1 MANQQPPAPNSAGF
15 QCYPG
20 TDMTGMEMDLLRELM
35 RKAERNNMMAATMT
49 IHQAEQVHHKG
60 NKGKQQT
67 AQQGGKNSA
76 NVNSGAPQGVY
87 QWPAD
92 AGRGPKSSYIPE
104 DDPWAE
110 KAPEYTQGS
119 VPKANPPVLQIFGNV
134 SQGTPPVNL
143 PPAATA
149 MGHSGSAGF
158 PEFSAAALGTESKF
172 PPANAK
178 SSPGPP
184 PNQERQLPI
193 PKPTGQN
200 KAAKTSP
207 EPTIQEVINEAEEKT
222 GISIGWRMDDGS
234 KRLREDDEDVFGFE
248 YIPEDVSPPWF
259 PNNLWGIPAT
269 VQHHH
274 SDWGDKNWYPDYAT
288 DDMDPTVPIPVHVQG
303 IREWAT
309 TKLKMKKFEDKGW
322 SYHDLLLQVF
332 NHDAEAGHYAKWV
345 LSHYTSKI
353 TSTPKTQA
361 PDLAAFLKKMRVDSF
376 LGATNTYRREL
387 MKVDFA
393 KKP

>member
-1 MANQQPPAPNSAGF
+1 MANQQPNAANSAGL
-15 QCYPG
+15 QVYPG

-35 RKAERNNMMAATMT
+35 RKAERNNMMAAAMT
-49 IHQAEQVHHKG
+49 VHQAEQEQHKG
-60 NKGKQQT
+60 KGKQQT
-67 AQQGGKNSA
+67 AQQGGKSSA
-76 NVNSGAPQGVY
+76 NVNSSMQGGY
-87 QWPAD
+87 QWPTTT
-92 AGRGPKSSYIPE
+92 GRPPKTNYGAE

-158 PEFSAAALGTESKF
+158 PEHSAAALGTESKF
-172 PPANAK
+172 PPSNAK
-178 SSPGPP
+178 SSPAPP
-184 PNQERQLPI
+184 SAQERQMPI
-193 PKPTGQN
+193 PKSAGQN
-200 KAAKTSP
+200 KAAKISP
-207 EPTIQEVINEAEEKT
+207 GPTIQEVINEAEAKT
-222 GISIGWRMDDGS
+222 GISIGGRMDDGT
-234 KRLREDDEDVFGFE
+234 KRLREDDEDIFGFE

-303 IREWAT
+303 VREWAT

-322 SYHDLLLQVF
+322 SYHDFLLQVI
-332 NHDAEAGHYAKWV
+332 NHDAEAGHYAKWI
-345 LSHYTSKI
+345 LSHYASKI

-361 PDLAAFLKKMRVDSF
+361 PDFAGFLKKMRVDSF

>member
-1 MANQQPPAPNSAGF
+1 MANQQPPAPNSAGL
-15 QCYPG
+15 QVYPG

-35 RKAERNNMMAATMT
+35 RKAERNNMMAAAMT
-49 IHQAEQVHHKG
+49 VHQAEQEQHKG
-60 NKGKQQT
+60 KGKQQT
-67 AQQGGKNSA
+67 AQQGGKSSANSA
-76 NVNSGAPQGVY
+76 MQGGY
-87 QWPAD
+87 QWPPTT
-92 AGRGPKSSYIPE
+92 GRPPKTSYEAE

-119 VPKANPPVLQIFGNV
+119 MPKANPPVLQIFGNV

-158 PEFSAAALGTESKF
+158 PEHSAAALGTESKF

-178 SSPGPP
+178 SSPAPP
-184 PNQERQLPI
+184 SAQERQLPI
-193 PKPTGQN
+193 PKPAGQN
-200 KAAKTSP
+200 KAAKISSG
-207 EPTIQEVINEAEEKT
+207 PTLQEVIDEAEAKT
-222 GISIGWRMDDGS
+222 GISIGGRMDDGT
-234 KRLREDDEDVFGFE
+234 KRLREDDEDIFGFE

-259 PNNLWGIPAT
+259 PNNLWGIPST

-274 SDWGDKNWYPDYAT
+274 SDWGDKNWYPDYTT

-303 IREWAT
+303 VKEWAT

-322 SYHDLLLQVF
+322 SYHDFLLQVI
-332 NHDAEAGHYAKWV
+332 NHDAEAGHYAKWI
-345 LSHYTSKI
+345 LSHYASKI

-361 PDLAAFLKKMRVDSF
+361 PDFAGFLKKMRVDSF